1 MTFLCIVC
9 KNLFL
14 FTLKAFSFVI
24 SFYYIY
30 LKVRSNV
37 DHIIWPDKKRIVL
50 IAEGRL
56 INLSCLAIPSFVVSV
71 NSVTQILALIE
82 LYTAPSGRYKNEVY
96 LLPKKLDEQ
105 VANLHLAPFDA
116 NITELSEE
124 QAKYMGL
131 NKGGPFKPQFYRY

>member
-1 MTFLCIVC
+1 MLITFCQ
-9 KNLFL
+9 
-14 FTLKAFSFVI
+14 
-24 SFYYIY
+24 
-30 LKVRSNV
+30 VRSNV

-71 NSVTQILALIE
+71 NSVTQVLALIE

-96 LLPKKLDEQ
+96 LLPKKLDEY
-105 VANLHLAPFDA
+105 VAKYHLTPFDA
-116 NITELSEE
+116 KVTELSEE